1 MSLLEANGRIYEKF
15 HVKYGLD
22 EEAGRNE
29 LLVSD
34 NGYFVHFF
42 NPGTARRRS
51 VARFGWY
58 RIPKCG
64 KIYQKFVKF
73 TKK

>member
-42 NPGTARRRS
+42 NPGTAR